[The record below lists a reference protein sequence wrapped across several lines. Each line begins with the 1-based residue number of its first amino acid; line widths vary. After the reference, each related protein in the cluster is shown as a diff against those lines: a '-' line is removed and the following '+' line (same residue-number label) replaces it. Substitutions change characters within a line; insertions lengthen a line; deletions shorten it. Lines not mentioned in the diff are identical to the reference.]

1 MTRTILLSSF
11 ALALMSAQGA
21 FTSVAAEEVASK
33 DVAAPKAIVL
43 KTETIDKAAVV
54 GSHPEAAPQADRTV
68 EDCNENY
75 PC

>member
-21 FTSVAAEEVASK
+21 FTSVAAEEVAS
-33 DVAAPKAIVL
+33 KAIVL